1 MIMLILEGK
10 NYLQIT
16 KWKWDLG
23 VDRSGM
29 GRPGKQGKHSR
40 FRYAMVLMLAYFFL
54 TSLRFGM
61 S

>member
-1 MIMLILEGK
+1 MEIGPRRGEELHG
-10 NYLQIT
+10 
-16 KWKWDLG
+16 
-23 VDRSGM
+23 

-40 FRYAMVLMLAYFFL
+40 FRYAMVQMLAYFFL